1 MLTLRII
8 GSGFGRTGTT
18 SLKEALETLGF
29 GPCHHAVEV
38 LAHPAQIPGWCRA
51 LAGEPVDWSI
61 VLGGYRSQIDWPG
74 AHFWRELAAAY
85 PAAKVIHS
93 VRPAEAWWKS
103 YSATIGRH
111 LSGRRDGHLSADLQP
126 WFDDLDDMIGRQTF
140 GSTVLDKGAG
150 IAAYLRRTEEVRAAI
165 PPSRLLVFDVTE
177 GWQPL
182 CGFLGV
188 PVPDRPFPQ
197 LNSTAQFW
205 DSVGVANPHGGSL
218 LRRLTRRFARL
229 RLVDRLALRRLS
241 RPPHDLQAVAALEFC
256 ASARLDQF
264 AML

>member
-1 MLTLRII
+1 MTLQII

-38 LAHPAQIPGWCRA
+38 LAQPWQIPLWRGA
-51 LAGEPVDWSI
+51 LAGQPVDWRK
-61 VLGGYRSQIDWPG
+61 VLGSYRSQIDWPG

-85 PAAKVIHS
+85 PAARVIHS

-103 YSATIGRH
+103 YSATIGKH
-111 LSGRRDGHLSADLQP
+111 LAGRRDGLLPVELQP

-140 GSTVLDKGAG
+140 GSTVLDKDAA
-150 IAAYLRRTEEVRAAI
+150 IAAYLRRTEDVRAAV
-165 PPSRLLVFDVTE
+165 PPARLLVFDVAE

-182 CGFLGV
+182 CSFLGV
-188 PVPDRPFPQ
+188 AVPDRPFPQ

-205 DSVGVANPHGGSL
+205 ESIGTANPAGCSL
-218 LRRLTRRFARL
+218 FRRLVNRL
-229 RLVDRLALRRLS
+229 GLSRLA
-241 RPPHDLQAVAALEFC
+241 RPHLGIQAIAAQQFWVT
-256 ASARLDQF
+256 ARLDQF
-264 AML
+264 PMI